1 MLQLPFKLNNESSNY
16 AVGPIAIS
24 SFCRY
29 YMNKEDTTGYLKY
42 GKEIDCFCLK
52 YSLVLVLT
60 YKPRLMKQTR

>member
-29 YMNKEDTTGYLKY
+29 YMNKEDTSGYLKY
-42 GKEIDCFCLK
+42 GKEIDCLK

-60 YKPRLMKQTR
+60 YNSILMKLTR